1 MVKSGNEGLMTE
13 GTFIEGIAEKTEAE
27 DGQGESVTGSERVAI
42 EKAGEG
48 LVVVFLAGDDAEN
61 FH

>member
-1 MVKSGNEGLMTE
+1 MAE
-13 GTFIEGIAEKTEAE
+13 GTFIEEIAEKTEAE

-48 LVVVFLAGDDAEN
+48 LVVVFLAGDDTEN
-61 FH
+61 IY